1 MSFLQSIW
9 QWKSIHANK
18 PLDLNVLQNTWN
30 GKTIQ
35 HPIVFK
41 PSKEHENIWEV
52 KHVISTPKGSTPRD
66 FSFLKWETISKMVDI
81 VMCPHE
87 KCITFEE
94 ICVMFIILALFMNVK
109 LKKMLLIYIGLIL
122 KDMFFNHQ

>member
-1 MSFLQSIW
+1 
-9 QWKSIHANK
+9 
-18 PLDLNVLQNTWN
+18 
-30 GKTIQ
+30 
-35 HPIVFK
+35 
-41 PSKEHENIWEV
+41 
-52 KHVISTPKGSTPRD
+52 
-66 FSFLKWETISKMVDI
+66 MVDI